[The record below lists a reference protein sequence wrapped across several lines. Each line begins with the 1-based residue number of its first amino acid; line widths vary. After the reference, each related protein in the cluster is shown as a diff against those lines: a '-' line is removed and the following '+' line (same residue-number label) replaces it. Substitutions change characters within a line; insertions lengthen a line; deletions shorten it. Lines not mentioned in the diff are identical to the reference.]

1 MGSQDFFFRF
11 SILILIYFFQYK
23 TIETHARA
31 FLPLNISAV
40 GTVKRYLILSYDFM
54 INPIISNNLINAC
67 FQMPSQSL
75 LWRAILQHLLL
86 LHNPEL
92 GFQDQQVGRIAA
104 KSANFV
110 DYVQKSFVKL
120 DLQLKVCNYR

>member
-1 MGSQDFFFRF
+1 M
-11 SILILIYFFQYK
+11 
-23 TIETHARA
+23 T
-31 FLPLNISAV
+31 
-40 GTVKRYLILSYDFM
+40 
-54 INPIISNNLINAC
+54 NPIISNNLINAC

-120 DLQLKVCNYR
+120 GLQLKVCNYIDKSLKNV

>member
-1 MGSQDFFFRF
+1 M
-11 SILILIYFFQYK
+11 
-23 TIETHARA
+23 T
-31 FLPLNISAV
+31 
-40 GTVKRYLILSYDFM
+40 
-54 INPIISNNLINAC
+54 NPIISNNLINAC

-110 DYVQKSFVKL
+110 DYIQKSFVKL